1 MRPDRFGSV
10 VEDPQES
17 RRGDNLNRG
26 VAGQEYDLERQEVAA
41 IVAYDLVCQSF
52 DGTGNNRV
60 VLGIP

>member
-1 MRPDRFGSV
+1 
-10 VEDPQES
+10 
-17 RRGDNLNRG
+17 

-41 IVAYDLVCQSF
+41 IVAYDVVCQSF